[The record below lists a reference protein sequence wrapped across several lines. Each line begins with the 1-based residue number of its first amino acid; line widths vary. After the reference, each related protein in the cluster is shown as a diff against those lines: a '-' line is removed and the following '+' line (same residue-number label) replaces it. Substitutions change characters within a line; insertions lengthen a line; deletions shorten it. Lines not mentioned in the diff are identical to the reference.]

1 MRNCGWPKNFN
12 VKENLKYNDS
22 NHLPEAAHAAAASP
36 VEEEQVIDMRK
47 PSKQPAKGPKKAH
60 KSRKAVQ
67 DFLGGDYLS
76 REWVTGNL
84 SYILYVALLAM
95 IYIAN
100 TYYTE
105 KKFKAIERTK
115 NELKE
120 LRYEYI
126 TTKSILMFQGRQSEI
141 SKRAV
146 TLGLKEAKMPPYKIL
161 YSGESLLK
169 KKE

>member
-1 MRNCGWPKNFN
+1 L
-12 VKENLKYNDS
+12 KENLKYNDQDLGV
-22 NHLPEAAHAAAASP
+22 NSP
-36 VEEEQVIDMRK
+36 LTPGDSPAEEDLGYET
-47 PSKQPAKGPKKAH
+47 PGPAKEPVKPVKKAN

-76 REWVTGNL
+76 KEWVTGNL
-84 SYILYVALLAM
+84 SYILYVAFLAM

-105 KKFKAIERTK
+105 KKFNTIERTK

-126 TTKSILMFQGRQSEI
+126 TTKSVLMFQGRQSEI

-146 TLGLKEAKMPPYKIL
+146 IQGLKEAKMPPFKIL
-161 YSGESLLK
+161 YSGESLQSK
-169 KKE
+169 KK

>member
-1 MRNCGWPKNFN
+1 M
-12 VKENLKYNDS
+12 VKENLKYSDQFHILNDS
-22 NHLPEAAHAAAASP
+22 PTAGNVSTGEQMGHDAPGGAKEP
-36 VEEEQVIDMRK
+36 VKAV
-47 PSKQPAKGPKKAH
+47 KKSN
-60 KSRKAVQ
+60 KTRKAVQ

-76 REWVTGNL
+76 KEWVTGNL

-115 NELKE
+115 IELKE

-146 TLGLKEAKMPPYKIL
+146 IQGLHEAKMPPYKIL
-161 YSGESLLK
+161 YSGESLQTK
-169 KKE
+169 KQ

>member
-1 MRNCGWPKNFN
+1 M
-12 VKENLKYNDS
+12 KENLKYNDP
-22 NHLPEAAHAAAASP
+22 NHVLNGPPKPGSSP
-36 VEEEQVIDMRK
+36 VEEDLGFEVAGT
-47 PSKQPAKGPKKAH
+47 PAKEPVKAVKKSH
-60 KSRKAVQ
+60 KSRNAVKE
-67 DFLGGDYLS
+67 FLGGDYLS
-76 REWVTGNL
+76 KEWVTGNL

-105 KKFKAIERTK
+105 KRFKTIERTK

-141 SKRAV
+141 SKRAI
-146 TLGLKEAKMPPYKIL
+146 LQGLREAKMPPYKIL
-161 YSGESLLK
+161 YSGEVLQSK
-169 KKE
+169 KH

>member
-1 MRNCGWPKNFN
+1 M
-12 VKENLKYNDS
+12 VKENLKYNDPS
-22 NHLPEAAHAAAASP
+22 HGLKDPPAPDSTVEADRGFDAAGP
-36 VEEEQVIDMRK
+36 VNEPVK
-47 PSKQPAKGPKKAH
+47 AVKKTN

-67 DFLGGDYLS
+67 EFLGGDYLS

-95 IYIAN
+95 VYIAN

-105 KKFKAIERTK
+105 KKFSAIERTK
-115 NELKE
+115 KELKE

-141 SKRAV
+141 SKRA
-146 TLGLKEAKMPPYKIL
+146 LNQGLKEAKMPPYKIL
-161 YSGESLLK
+161 YSGDSLQK
-169 KKE
+169 KKP

>member
-1 MRNCGWPKNFN
+1 M
-12 VKENLKYNDS
+12 VKENLKYSDQSQGLNGTS
-22 NHLPEAAHAAAASP
+22 APGYSQ
-36 VEEEQVIDMRK
+36 VEEDQGYDQPTAPNEPVK
-47 PSKQPAKGPKKAH
+47 PVKKVN

-67 DFLGGDYLS
+67 EFLGGDYLS
-76 REWVTGNL
+76 KEWVTGNL

-105 KKFKAIERTK
+105 KKFKTIEQTK
-115 NELKE
+115 SELKE

-146 TLGLKEAKMPPYKIL
+146 TQGLREAKMPPYKIL
-161 YSGESLLK
+161 YSGESLRSMK
-169 KKE
+169 P

>member
-1 MRNCGWPKNFN
+1 M
-12 VKENLKYNDS
+12 VKENLKYNEQ
-22 NHLPEAAHAAAASP
+22 NHVLNGPPTPGSAPAEGDLGFDTPQKTKDP
-36 VEEEQVIDMRK
+36 VKAV
-47 PSKQPAKGPKKAH
+47 KKTH

-76 REWVTGNL
+76 KEWVTGNL

-100 TYYTE
+100 TYSTE
-105 KKFKAIERTK
+105 KMFKTIERTK

-146 TLGLKEAKMPPYKIL
+146 VLGLREAKMPPYKIL
-161 YSGESLLK
+161 YSGESLQPK
-169 KKE
+169 KAEKP

>member
-1 MRNCGWPKNFN
+1 MT
-12 VKENLKYNDS
+12 KENLKYNDQGYDRNEVPGQDELS
-22 NHLPEAAHAAAASP
+22 STDHQGFDSP
-36 VEEEQVIDMRK
+36 D
-47 PSKQPAKGPKKAH
+47 PGKGPVNALKKSN

-67 DFLGGDYLS
+67 EFLGGDYLS

-95 IYIAN
+95 VFIAN

-105 KKFKAIERTK
+105 KKIKSIERVK
-115 NELKE
+115 IELKE

-126 TTKSILMFQGRQSEI
+126 TTKSILMFQSRQSEI

-146 TLGLKEAKMPPYKIL
+146 LQGLKEAKTPPYKIL
-161 YSGESLLK
+161 YAGESLHSMK
-169 KKE
+169 P

>member
-1 MRNCGWPKNFN
+1 MVN
-12 VKENLKYNDS
+12 ENLKYSDPSHVLNGS
-22 NHLPEAAHAAAASP
+22 SAPGYSP
-36 VEEEQVIDMRK
+36 VEEERDDVPD
-47 PSKQPAKGPKKAH
+47 SAKEPVKAVKKTN
-60 KSRKAVQ
+60 KSRRAVQ
-67 DFLGGDYLS
+67 EFLGGDYLS
-76 REWVTGNL
+76 KEWVTGNL

-105 KKFKAIERTK
+105 KKFKTIERTK

-146 TLGLKEAKMPPYKIL
+146 LQGLREAKMPPYKIL
-161 YSGESLLK
+161 YSGESLQSK
-169 KKE
+169 KP

>member
-1 MRNCGWPKNFN
+1 ML
-12 VKENLKYNDS
+12 KENLKYNEQ
-22 NHLPEAAHAAAASP
+22 NHVLDGSQSPGRLPADEDLGSGEPLKPREPVKPVRKAS
-36 VEEEQVIDMRK
+36 
-47 PSKQPAKGPKKAH
+47 KG
-60 KSRKAVQ
+60 RKAVQ
-67 DFLGGDYLS
+67 EFLGGDYLS

-105 KKFKAIERTK
+105 KKFKTIERTK

-141 SKRAV
+141 SKRAIV
-146 TLGLKEAKMPPYKIL
+146 QGLKEAKMPPYKIL
-161 YSGESLLK
+161 YSGESLQIK
-169 KKE
+169 K

>member
-1 MRNCGWPKNFN
+1 M
-12 VKENLKYNDS
+12 KENLKYS
-22 NHLPEAAHAAAASP
+22 NQDHELSGSPTSAGSPEKDDLGLNVA
-36 VEEEQVIDMRK
+36 E
-47 PSKQPAKGPKKAH
+47 PAKETVKAVKKIN

-67 DFLGGDYLS
+67 EFLGGDYLS
-76 REWVTGNL
+76 KEWVTGNL
-84 SYILYVALLAM
+84 SYILYVGLLAM

-115 NELKE
+115 NDLKE

-141 SKRAV
+141 SKRAEMQ
-146 TLGLKEAKMPPYKIL
+146 GLREAKMPPYKIL
-161 YSGESLLK
+161 FSDESLHPQK
-169 KKE
+169 Q

>member
-1 MRNCGWPKNFN
+1 M
-12 VKENLKYNDS
+12 VKENLKYSDQ
-22 NHLPEAAHAAAASP
+22 NHGLNGPPTPGSSP
-36 VEEEQVIDMRK
+36 AEEDLGFDAPGQVK
-47 PSKQPAKGPKKAH
+47 EPVKAVKKTN

-76 REWVTGNL
+76 KEWVTGNL

-100 TYYTE
+100 TYSTE
-105 KKFKAIERTK
+105 KKFKTIERTK

-146 TLGLKEAKMPPYKIL
+146 IQGLKEAKMPPYKIL
-161 YSGESLLK
+161 YSGESLQSK
-169 KKE
+169 TP

>member
-1 MRNCGWPKNFN
+1 MAR
-12 VKENLKYNDS
+12 ENLKYSEQTHPVNGFTSADIS
-22 NHLPEAAHAAAASP
+22 QAEAEMLRDPAAPAGKPVKPE
-36 VEEEQVIDMRK
+36 
-47 PSKQPAKGPKKAH
+47 KKAN
-60 KSRKAVQ
+60 KSRRAVQ

-95 IYIAN
+95 IYIGN

-105 KKFKAIERTK
+105 KKFKSIERTK

-120 LRYEYI
+120 LRYQYI

-141 SKRAV
+141 AKRALV
-146 TLGLKEAKMPPYKIL
+146 HGLKETTMPPYKIL
-161 YSGESLLK
+161 YSGESLRT

>member
-1 MRNCGWPKNFN
+1 MIRDNR
-12 VKENLKYNDS
+12 KYADNEETLAG
-22 NHLPEAAHAAAASP
+22 NPLPEPGAEPPMPPEEAAP
-36 VEEEQVIDMRK
+36 VAEKVKATRK
-47 PSKQPAKGPKKAH
+47 TS

-84 SYILYVALLAM
+84 AFIFYLAFLGM

-115 NELKE
+115 VELKE

-126 TTKSILMFQGRQSEI
+126 TTKATLMFQGRQSEI
-141 SKRAV
+141 SRRA
-146 TLGLKEAKMPPYKIL
+146 LAQGLRETTMPPYKIL
-161 YSGESLLK
+161 YSGESLK
-169 KKE
+169 NSKP